1 LNARQEVGRLAHVIP
16 IAAAGAV
23 ALLVCGSAQAASDIT
38 IAAIATGRLYVVGTT
53 DQPHMP
59 VVLDGRFRTESDDQG
74 KFQYEL
80 VYHPPRCIVSA
91 EIAGRAYEAVVGN
104 CSQQCALPEPSG
116 TGKIRGTDRSGDIGE
131 TRSAGDPPHA
141 RGPGPARS
149 ADGSEAPATRDRE
162 TTPPGSRIARPPL
175 PPQRPTSGLGT

>member
-1 LNARQEVGRLAHVIP
+1 MAHVIP

-91 EIAGRAYEAVVGN
+91 EIAGKAYEAVVGN
-104 CSQQCALPEPSG
+104 CGQQCALPEPSD
-116 TGKIRGTDRSGDIGE
+116 TGKIRGTDTSRDIGE
-131 TRSAGDPPHA
+131 TRSVGESRHA
-141 RGPGPARS
+141 EGPGPGRPADS
-149 ADGSEAPATRDRE
+149 AAGSEAPVSGDRE
-162 TTPPGSRIARPPL
+162 PTPPGSRIVRPPL

>member
-1 LNARQEVGRLAHVIP
+1 MWLDASQEIGRLAHLIS
-16 IAAAGAV
+16 IAAAGAA

-59 VVLDGRFRTESDDQG
+59 VVLDGQFRTESDDQG

-91 EIAGRAYEAVVGN
+91 AIAGKAHEAVVSN
-104 CSQQCALPEPSG
+104 CGEQCALPAPNAV
-116 TGKIRGTDRSGDIGE
+116 KPRA
-131 TRSAGDPPHA
+131 AGDPSPST
-141 RGPGPARS
+141 PPKPTLS
-149 ADGSEAPATRDRE
+149 ADSTAASEAPATGGPE
-162 TTPPGSRIARPPL
+162 ATPPRSRIARPPL